1 MSATRVR
8 TLNHRE
14 RNPGFYFASTIS
26 QQRVCT
32 VARTARRRLH
42 TVVRGRRRI
51 LTSSS
56 ANIGLAAG
64 KGQVEHLRSRVFSH
78 QKGRVER
85 ILTAAAILSGSAAR
99 SPQYMATP
107 YVLRRVKRLIW
118 FALVACMALI
128 GALQG
133 SQELPQQLSERLALA
148 VILVASWAIVLHMTV
163 YLRAEDARR
172 AAESEAARLEG
183 ARMTANAMQDRIA
196 NKLSLTVGYTEFLV
210 TDARMPED
218 LREHAQRA
226 MDGARAA
233 AEQMSELKRL
243 TRQEYQ
249 ARLKRNGAGSSTP
262 GDYDSDRLRRM
273 ISSLDDD

>member
-1 MSATRVR
+1 
-8 TLNHRE
+8 
-14 RNPGFYFASTIS
+14 
-26 QQRVCT
+26 
-32 VARTARRRLH
+32 
-42 TVVRGRRRI
+42 
-51 LTSSS
+51 
-56 ANIGLAAG
+56 
-64 KGQVEHLRSRVFSH
+64 
-78 QKGRVER
+78 VER
-85 ILTAAAILSGSAAR
+85 ILTAAAILSGPAAR
-99 SPQYMATP
+99 SPQYTATP

-118 FALVACMALI
+118 FALVACVALM
-128 GALQG
+128 GALQS
-133 SQELPQQLSERLALA
+133 SQELPQLLSERLALA
-148 VILVASWAIVLHMTV
+148 VILVASWAIVLHVTV

-210 TDARMPED
+210 TDPRMPED

-243 TRQEYQ
+243 TRQDYQ
-249 ARLKRNGAGSSTP
+249 VRLKRNGAGSSTP

-273 ISSLDDD
+273 ISPGADQPS